1 MIRLFTSIVL
11 SFLFLSSLAQAP
23 AGYYTNAE
31 GKSGYELKTALKTII
46 TNGHNAQSYS
56 ALYSAYVT
64 GDTDPEDGFVWD
76 MYSENPTGADPYNYS
91 HGQKQCGNYT
101 NEGDCYNRE
110 HIMPQSVFSEA
121 SPMVSDFHHIYPSDG
136 KVNGMRSNNPFGEV
150 SSATWTSRNGSKL
163 GANST
168 SGYSATVF
176 EPLDE
181 FKGDIA
187 RALFYFATRYET
199 QVDGW
204 SHAMLNGT
212 ENQVFSNWFLAILLD
227 WHKNDPVSTKETVR
241 NNAGYSFQGNRNP
254 YVDHPEWVLCI
265 WENNCSGL
273 RFSST
278 PTTTATQDQVYTY
291 SITVTGGEG
300 KTFTISKVTATTATL
315 TGTPTPNNLGENTI
329 SLKVSDGTNE
339 TLQNFVITV
348 TDGNSLAF
356 TSTPIINAKEGVLY
370 SYTINATGNDGK
382 TLAITAET
390 KPSWLSFASQKSSS
404 ASQILQGTPT
414 ANDLGAH
421 SVSLKLTDGS
431 KTMYQNFTI
440 NVVDASAVGSVII
453 TQYYE
458 GSVGNNKFIEITNVG
473 LAPVDL
479 TGYYVGRWSGT
490 STPTGDYVNGDPI
503 TGTIAAGETKVF
515 KNADSNAPAYAIS
528 TAIGTTACYFNGDD
542 PVALLK
548 GGKAWSNR
556 VDCIY
561 AAGVWGA
568 DKGFYR
574 KPTVTQG
581 NINISVLD
589 GTGEWVAITEAAA
602 NNATSGTTEYIG
614 YHSTTS
620 TGMQDFNFEFKMY
633 PNPTEN
639 KLIVEAS
646 ETITQ
651 IEILSITGQKLIQL
665 NDFSSKIEINTS
677 TLSKGIY
684 FIHLTTQNELVSTQK
699 FIKK

>member
-1 MIRLFTSIVL
+1 
-11 SFLFLSSLAQAP
+11 
-23 AGYYTNAE
+23 
-31 GKSGYELKTALKTII
+31 
-46 TNGHNAQSYS
+46 
-56 ALYSAYVT
+56 
-64 GDTDPEDGFVWD
+64 
-76 MYSENPTGADPYNYS
+76 MYSDIPGGSPAYDYTFVTN
-91 HGQKQCGNYT
+91 QCGNYSG
-101 NEGDCYNRE
+101 EGDCYNRE
-110 HIMPQSVFSEA
+110 HSFPKSWFNDGT
-121 SPMVSDFHHIYPSDG
+121 PMYSDLFHLYPTD
-136 KVNGMRSNNPFGEV
+136 KFVNNKRSSYPFGETNSTDV
-150 SSATWTSRNGSKL
+150 TDNGSKL
-163 GANST
+163 GS
-168 SGYSATVF
+168 SSYPGYTGTVF
-176 EPLDE
+176 EPIDE
-181 FKGDIA
+181 YKGDFA
-187 RALFYFATRYET
+187 RTYFYMATCY
-199 QVDGW
+199 QNVISSW
-204 SHAMLNGT
+204 SGSAMLDGS
-212 ENQVFSNWFLAILLD
+212 SNKCFFD
-227 WHKNDPVSTKETVR
+227 WALNMLIEWSKNDPVSTKEINR
-241 NNAGYSFQGNRNP
+241 NNSVYFIQGNRNP
-254 YVDHPEWVLCI
+254 YIDHPEWVLCI

-278 PTTTATQDQVYTY
+278 PITTATQDQVYTY

-300 KTFTISKVTATTATL
+300 KTFTISKVTAPTWLTFTQNTNTTATL

-589 GTGEWVAITEAAA
+589 GTGEWVAITETAA